1 MYQLHTEK
9 QRLYFNEVIRL
20 HYEEGMGEDRI
31 SRILPIGHT
40 TASRW
45 IAIFAMEKGRISIG
59 TVMRKRKVKPDS
71 LPQSE
76 QDKALKKRVKELEA
90 RLLQAEIKAEAYDE
104 MIKIAEARYRIPI
117 RKKTG
122 AKQ

>member
-40 TASRW
+40 TAARW
-45 IAIFAMEKGRISIG
+45 IAIFAWEKGRISKG
-59 TVMRKRKVKPDS
+59 TVMRKRKVK
-71 LPQSE
+71 LEAQPQIE

-104 MIKIAEARYRIPI
+104 MIKIAEARYRITI